1 MLILQFRSLSPS
13 KRLPIKSVV
22 LKIPHMLRLVI
33 FYQDG
38 KAAGVYFGLLAKGG
52 ADNQVLAVVQDNLRG
67 LLLTHAAVVQH
78 IGAGFHQLHAAA
90 VKSIAA
96 AAQAGQVG
104 QRHAQSKYARL
115 NGSR

>member
-1 MLILQFRSLSPS
+1 MLILKFRSLSPS

-52 ADNQVLAVVQDNLRG
+52 ADNQVPLFRIISAVCSLPTR
-67 LLLTHAAVVQH
+67 
-78 IGAGFHQLHAAA
+78 
-90 VKSIAA
+90 
-96 AAQAGQVG
+96 
-104 QRHAQSKYARL
+104 R
-115 NGSR
+115 

>member
-52 ADNQVLAVVQDNLRG
+52 ADNQCGPLFRIISADCSLPTR
-67 LLLTHAAVVQH
+67 
-78 IGAGFHQLHAAA
+78 
-90 VKSIAA
+90 
-96 AAQAGQVG
+96 
-104 QRHAQSKYARL
+104 R
-115 NGSR
+115 

>member
-1 MLILQFRSLSPS
+1 MCGVALILQFRLLSPS

-52 ADNQVLAVVQDNLRG
+52 ADNQVRAVVQDNLRG

-90 VKSIAA
+90 VKGRRRS
-96 AAQAGQVG
+96 VEF
-104 QRHAQSKYARL
+104 QSKYARL